1 MRWITGGLLAA
12 GALALASSTG
22 AATAP
27 TVLHIASHLP
37 KAAKAS
43 LDGGKAVTVPY
54 DGSTVVPV
62 TAGSHVL
69 KVITAAGVTYQ
80 TTLNLKSAALLHWKG
95 KGYWCVN
102 LLENSLEVYSTEDCE
117 EDVEDAG

>member
-1 MRWITGGLLAA
+1 MKLRLGSIAA
-12 GALALASSTG
+12 MMAALGAT
-22 AATAP
+22 AAMSAP

-54 DGSTVVPV
+54 DGSTVVSV

-69 KVITAAGVTYQ
+69 KVVTAAGVTYQ
-80 TTLNLKSAALLHWKG
+80 TTLSLKSAALLHWKG

-102 LLENSLEVYSTEDCE
+102 LLENSLEVYSTEDCQ

>member
-1 MRWITGGLLAA
+1 MKSHLGWTLAA
-12 GALALASSTG
+12 AVAFAAS
-22 AATAP
+22 AAMAEP

-54 DGSTVVPV
+54 EGSTVVPV

-69 KVITAAGVTYQ
+69 KVVTATGLSYQ

-102 LLENSLEVYSTEDCE
+102 LRENSLEVYSTEDFE
-117 EDVEDAG
+117 EDVTDAG

>member
-1 MRWITGGLLAA
+1 MGLRLGSITATMALLSASAA
-12 GALALASSTG
+12 MAET
-22 AATAP
+22 
-27 TVLHIASHLP
+27 TVLHVASHLP

-43 LDGGKAVTVPY
+43 LDGGKAVTVPG
-54 DGSTVVPV
+54 DGSTVVSV

-69 KVITAAGVTYQ
+69 KVVTSTGVTYQ
-80 TTLNLKSAALLHWKG
+80 TTLSLKAASLLHWKG

-102 LLENSLEVYSTEDCE
+102 LLDKSLEVYSTEDCE